1 MKCIVLLFC
10 SAHYSTYSTRR
21 QLILAYSHWFRNF
34 NSVQRATHN
43 AEKCFK
49 KLKNKKNPI

>member
-1 MKCIVLLFC
+1 MKCIVLLFY

-21 QLILAYSHWFRNF
+21 RLILAYSYWFRNF

-43 AEKCFK
+43 EV
-49 KLKNKKNPI
+49 